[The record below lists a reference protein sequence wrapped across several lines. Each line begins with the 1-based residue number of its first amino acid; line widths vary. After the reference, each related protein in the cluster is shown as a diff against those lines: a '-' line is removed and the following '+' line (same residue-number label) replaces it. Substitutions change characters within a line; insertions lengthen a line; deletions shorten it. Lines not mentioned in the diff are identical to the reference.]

1 MFISK
6 VLWIEKL
13 MPEKMHKLLRESVK
27 NGQGGELNPAVWVI
41 MFMISVIR

>member
-13 MPEKMHKLLRESVK
+13 MPENMHELPSKSARK
-27 NGQGGELNPAVWVI
+27 GQGGEMNPTV
-41 MFMISVIR
+41 

>member
-6 VLWIEKL
+6 VLWMEKL
-13 MPEKMHKLLRESVK
+13 MPEKIHKLLRESAK

-41 MFMISVIR
+41 TCL